1 MNRRGLSSLVLFTVS
16 LVVATGVFAQDKAV
30 YVTKKVHGKERQ
42 VLTVDI
48 SKLKRPRSLDEFQI
62 IWHNPPVKQDTTG
75 TCWAFSTISFLESE
89 VKRLTGK
96 EVKLS
101 EMYVVYWEYV
111 EKARRFIREKGNSFL
126 GQGSE
131 QNAVIARIKQ
141 YGCVPE
147 SAYTGLLNGRTGHNH
162 TALFR
167 ELRSYLEYCKE
178 HSYWDEDKALAYVK
192 LILNKYLGEPPTS
205 ITVDGRTMTPQEYAT
220 DYLKLPLN
228 DYVALMS
235 TRSVPFWTQGEY
247 KVPDNWWHSKDYY
260 NVPLRDFYKA
270 IRNAVKNGYSLVF
283 GGDISEPGKV
293 PEEDVA
299 IVPTFDIPGKFINQD
314 AREFRFYNHTTT
326 DDHGIHAVGF
336 THKYGHDWF
345 LIKDSGRSSRKGKL
359 KGYYIFRDDY
369 VRLKMLTVLVHK
381 DAVAELMA
389 KYAEMH
395 ARTAASGS

>member
-1 MNRRGLSSLVLFTVS
+1 
-16 LVVATGVFAQDKAV
+16 
-30 YVTKKVHGKERQ
+30 
-42 VLTVDI
+42 
-48 SKLKRPRSLDEFQI
+48 
-62 IWHNPPVKQDTTG
+62 
-75 TCWAFSTISFLESE
+75 
-89 VKRLTGK
+89 
-96 EVKLS
+96 
-101 EMYVVYWEYV
+101 
-111 EKARRFIREKGNSFL
+111 
-126 GQGSE
+126 
-131 QNAVIARIKQ
+131 
-141 YGCVPE
+141 
-147 SAYTGLLNGRTGHNH
+147 
-162 TALFR
+162 
-167 ELRSYLEYCKE
+167 
-178 HSYWDEDKALAYVK
+178 
-192 LILNKYLGEPPTS
+192 
-205 ITVDGRTMTPQEYAT
+205 MTPQEYAT

-336 THKYGHDWF
+336 AHKYGHDWF

-389 KYAEMH
+389 KYAKMH